1 MLSDVMCTAE
11 ILRGGGVI
19 VIPTETLYGLSA
31 CVTCPE
37 AILRVVAIKGRDP
50 HKPMPLIAADLAQ
63 VRSIAFLEPSEERLA
78 EHFWPGPLTLVL
90 RARPGVSPELVA
102 ADGTLGIRVTSHP
115 MARSLALSCGQPL
128 VATSANISGIPAVSE
143 IKDLDPDLVQKVD
156 YVLDGGSL
164 PGGLP
169 STLIQVCGETLRVIR
184 EGAITREAIMRA
196 FEGG

>member
-1 MLSDVMCTAE
+1 MLSDVMRATE
-11 ILRGGGVI
+11 ILRGGGVV
-19 VIPTETLYGLSA
+19 VIPTETFYGLSA

-37 AILRVVAIKGRDP
+37 AILRIVAIKGRDP

-63 VRSIAFLEPSEERLA
+63 VHSIALLGPSEERLA
-78 EHFWPGPLTLVL
+78 QHFWPGPLTLVL

-115 MARSLALSCGQPL
+115 MARALALSCGEPL
-128 VATSANISGIPAVSE
+128 VATSANFSGVSAVSE
-143 IKDLDPDLVQKVD
+143 MKDLDPALVQAVD
-156 YVLDGGSL
+156 GVLDGGSL

-184 EGAITREAIMRA
+184 EGAITRETIIKVFA
-196 FEGG
+196 GG